1 MALKILVVDDEP
13 EILSMIEFFLKNEGY
28 EVLKAYKGVA
38 ALNIIFNDNV
48 DLIILDV
55 LLPDKSGFQICEIIK
70 NDPRYTSIPVFIIS
84 AKNEP
89 GDFMT
94 SLKVKANE
102 YFQKPFNMEDILN
115 KIKEYFPPETSGG
128 NGS

>member
-1 MALKILVVDDEP
+1 MPIKILVVDDEP

-28 EVLKAYKGVA
+28 DVLKAYKGVA
-38 ALNIIFNDNV
+38 ALNTIFNEHV

-70 NDPRYTSIPVFIIS
+70 NDPRYSSIPVFIIS

-102 YFQKPFNMEDILN
+102 YFQKPFNMEEIIN
-115 KIKEYFPPETSGG
+115 KIREYFPTEDNGK